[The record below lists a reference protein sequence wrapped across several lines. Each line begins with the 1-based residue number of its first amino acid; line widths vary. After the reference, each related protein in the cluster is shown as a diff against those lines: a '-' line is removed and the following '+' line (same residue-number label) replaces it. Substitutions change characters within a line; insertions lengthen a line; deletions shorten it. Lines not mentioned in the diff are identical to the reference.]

1 MIPEGVRYKQ
11 KASSLCSGDFFI
23 GLAHSSKLDAQTKQK
38 ASTYVEAFCLS
49 GGQDSNLRPLGP
61 KPSILPS

>member
-1 MIPEGVRYKQ
+1 MIPGGGSYKQ
-11 KASSLCSGDFFI
+11 KASSLCSAAFFM
-23 GLAHSSKLDAQTKQK
+23 GVAHPSKLDATTNKK
-38 ASTYVEAFCLS
+38 APTYVEAFCLS

>member
-1 MIPEGVRYKQ
+1 MIPEGVSYKQ

-23 GLAHSSKLDAQTKQK
+23 GLAHSSKLDAQTNKK